1 MKRRWRDTLFYVLL
15 TCFFLLGGVAVLY
28 AQGWRFDTSLL
39 SFGKVGAIYLRT
51 FPEETI
57 VKIDGKELDKKPGIF
72 DRGVF
77 VNGLFPRSYTI
88 ETSAPGFRTWK
99 TDVEVLPSL
108 VEQLKHIVL
117 VPNQGSIV
125 LSGPVEGLFG
135 KNEVLITRDLSRTLF
150 FKNRKLSG
158 STVLGISNVGDA
170 VLTHTPEQ
178 ATYYWNDVETGTTSN
193 LSVLFRD
200 ARNGF
205 RIPANHSIL
214 MSEREDGTV
223 LVSNTASLY
232 LFTMRSNEVRPIVTR
247 STNPI
252 TAFAISPRWISWST
266 YNAQKNISIVESYD
280 RVAQQNTE
288 DPVTLIGKTVSLA
301 ISGKE
306 TLGVLQHTGELF
318 LGVPRDPLRNIASDV
333 RSFLFTD
340 DGTKIVARESQ
351 AVEIFSLI
359 EDEVMYARLNL
370 PAGTDE
376 EKLIWYHDNHH
387 LFLTYND
394 RALFLD
400 EIDKKLSSVIE
411 IARGK
416 DFFYNPEENILYYIA
431 DGAVIGMEFPR

>member
-1 MKRRWRDTLFYVLL
+1 M
-15 TCFFLLGGVAVLY
+15 
-28 AQGWRFDTSLL
+28 
-39 SFGKVGAIYLRT
+39 
-51 FPEETI
+51 
-57 VKIDGKELDKKPGIF
+57 
-72 DRGVF
+72 
-77 VNGLFPRSYTI
+77 
-88 ETSAPGFRTWK
+88 
-99 TDVEVLPSL
+99 
-108 VEQLKHIVL
+108 
-117 VPNQGSIV
+117 
-125 LSGPVEGLFG
+125 
-135 KNEVLITRDLSRTLF
+135 
-150 FKNRKLSG
+150 
-158 STVLGISNVGDA
+158 
-170 VLTHTPEQ
+170 
-178 ATYYWNDVETGTTSN
+178 
-193 LSVLFRD
+193 
-200 ARNGF
+200 
-205 RIPANHSIL
+205 
-214 MSEREDGTV
+214 
-223 LVSNTASLY
+223 
-232 LFTMRSNEVRPIVTR
+232 
-247 STNPI
+247 
-252 TAFAISPRWISWST
+252 
-266 YNAQKNISIVESYD
+266 ESYD